1 MEVHLDR
8 DCRLHKDGRQWSSCI
23 DIPISY
29 GKDIPG
35 VVSWDERK
43 GRLYLEWIDAKSK
56 VMISGGEARVQH
68 LSGFSGTSSNLVL
81 TFPPGV
87 FPPTPS
93 GRFYFPPTPYFTLP
107 FAIKLAVEIDLHPVR
122 FSNVGVTASF
132 AG

>member
-1 MEVHLDR
+1 MEVNLDR
-8 DCRLHKDGRQWSSCI
+8 ECRLHKDGRQYHSCV

-29 GKDIPG
+29 GKEIPG

-43 GRLYLEWIDAKSK
+43 GRLYLEWIDVKSK
-56 VMISGGEARVQH
+56 VTISGGEARITQH
-68 LSGFSGTSSNLVL
+68 PGYTGIPPNLVL

-93 GRFYFPPTPYFTLP
+93 VRYYFPPTPYLALP
-107 FAIKLAVEIDLHPVR
+107 FIIKLAVEIDLHPVR
-122 FSNVGVTASF
+122 FSNVGITGSF